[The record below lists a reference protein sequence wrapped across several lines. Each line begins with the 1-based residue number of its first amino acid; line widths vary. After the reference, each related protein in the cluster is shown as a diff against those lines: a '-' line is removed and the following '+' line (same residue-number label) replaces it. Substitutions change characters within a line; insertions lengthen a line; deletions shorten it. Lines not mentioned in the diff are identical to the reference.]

1 LNSKPQAVLGAKK
14 VTEFLRDEALF
25 PRLNK
30 EGKLEP
36 QNACYRIRESKMDE
50 SRLDQ
55 DLKTL
60 SKRPRPDLPVGFNAM
75 VWSKVRSRE
84 ILSRV
89 RRESWFKTLLS
100 AFATPQWAAAA
111 LGLVLTAGWT
121 LGRITA
127 GLVASP
133 TETRLT
139 GSVTGEVIDLACY
152 FDDGGS
158 GPDHAECARM
168 CIASGLPVGLKAK
181 DGTIYVLIGKQAP
194 PSAQPGAKHESLNAQ
209 LAPYAAKIVTI
220 SGTIVSKKG
229 ANVIENAQLL
239 REEALRQQS
248 PDDLKIQ
255 KPILFIF
262 AKSSLRAR

>member
-1 LNSKPQAVLGAKK
+1 
-14 VTEFLRDEALF
+14 
-25 PRLNK
+25 
-30 EGKLEP
+30 
-36 QNACYRIRESKMDE
+36 MDE

-55 DLKTL
+55 DLKAL
-60 SKRPRPDLPVGFNAM
+60 SKRPRPDLPAGFNAM
-75 VWSKVRSRE
+75 VWSKLRSRE
-84 ILSRV
+84 TPSRG
-89 RRESWFKTLLS
+89 RRESWFETLLS

-111 LGLVLTAGWT
+111 LGLVLVAGWT

-139 GSVTGEVIDLACY
+139 ASVTGEVIDLACY

-168 CIASGLPVGLKAK
+168 CIASGLPVGLKTK

-220 SGTIVSKKG
+220 GGTIVSKKG

-239 REEALRQQS
+239 SEEAQS
-248 PDDLKIQ
+248 PDPRKDSKAHFTHFRQ
-255 KPILFIF
+255 KQLACSINPGFDGF
-262 AKSSLRAR
+262 QRDAK